1 MLRVENVTHS
11 YKNGNETTAVLHQID
26 FSVKEG
32 EMVALLGSSGSG
44 KSTMLNLMAG
54 LMKPTEGHIYI
65 ADQDIVKMS
74 ENKLSEFRR
83 KNIGFIFQAYEL
95 ITSMT
100 VRENVELPLVFQSVA
115 PSIRKQKALELLE
128 GVGIPDKAD
137 LFPSQLSGGQQ
148 QRVSIARSLITE
160 PSVIFADEPTG
171 NLDSKTEEEII
182 NILLNL
188 NKKMKTTFIVVT
200 HELKVAEQMQ
210 RIFTLRDGYMI
221 TENQTSSDTELEGV
235 YSLRISDISRLAWE
249 QVKRRKVVTGLC
261 MAGISIGCAAI
272 IVALSIGDSA
282 QSYTER
288 EINRNFKMDE
298 ITVSPNGGIPSQ
310 GGGSGGSGSSAAN
323 EKLDPGRLTAQ
334 KLEIIKGLRHVTAA
348 APFQELGYIQMLT
361 IDNKITDVQL
371 IGTDLRLLTKYDK
384 KFKQGGASDLVGM
397 AVLNYGAT
405 VGLIDNE
412 TRQRLFEQLS
422 TDPYNNKLM
431 EQYNS
436 LSMLPTDMYKQ
447 QVQLQSFDPASQ
459 TGGMLVSSPIQVV
472 GILDNPSGTNENMAM
487 YDKKI
492 YVSLETGERL
502 VEQMKLSSGTAGQ
515 RVSITQRL

>member
-1 MLRVENVTHS
+1 MCCNHSCIKYRRLR
-11 YKNGNETTAVLHQID
+11 
-26 FSVKEG
+26 
-32 EMVALLGSSGSG
+32 
-44 KSTMLNLMAG
+44 
-54 LMKPTEGHIYI
+54 
-65 ADQDIVKMS
+65 
-74 ENKLSEFRR
+74 
-83 KNIGFIFQAYEL
+83 
-95 ITSMT
+95 
-100 VRENVELPLVFQSVA
+100 
-115 PSIRKQKALELLE
+115 
-128 GVGIPDKAD
+128 
-137 LFPSQLSGGQQ
+137 
-148 QRVSIARSLITE
+148 
-160 PSVIFADEPTG
+160 
-171 NLDSKTEEEII
+171 
-182 NILLNL
+182 
-188 NKKMKTTFIVVT
+188 
-200 HELKVAEQMQ
+200 
-210 RIFTLRDGYMI
+210 
-221 TENQTSSDTELEGV
+221 TELHG
-235 YSLRISDISRLAWE
+235 A
-249 QVKRRKVVTGLC
+249 
-261 MAGISIGCAAI
+261 
-272 IVALSIGDSA
+272 
-282 QSYTER
+282 

-515 RVSITQRL
+515 KGVYNSAIVKVDSTENIVELEKLIQKLTLTTSTNLYQKRHSLIPSAWSRKRLSV

>member
-1 MLRVENVTHS
+1 
-11 YKNGNETTAVLHQID
+11 
-26 FSVKEG
+26 
-32 EMVALLGSSGSG
+32 
-44 KSTMLNLMAG
+44 
-54 LMKPTEGHIYI
+54 
-65 ADQDIVKMS
+65 
-74 ENKLSEFRR
+74 
-83 KNIGFIFQAYEL
+83 
-95 ITSMT
+95 
-100 VRENVELPLVFQSVA
+100 
-115 PSIRKQKALELLE
+115 
-128 GVGIPDKAD
+128 
-137 LFPSQLSGGQQ
+137 
-148 QRVSIARSLITE
+148 
-160 PSVIFADEPTG
+160 
-171 NLDSKTEEEII
+171 
-182 NILLNL
+182 
-188 NKKMKTTFIVVT
+188 
-200 HELKVAEQMQ
+200 
-210 RIFTLRDGYMI
+210 
-221 TENQTSSDTELEGV
+221 
-235 YSLRISDISRLAWE
+235 
-249 QVKRRKVVTGLC
+249 

-515 RVSITQRL
+515 KGVYNSAIVKVDSTENIVELEKLIQKLTLTTSTNLYQKEALADTFSMVKKAALGVGVFILIIASISIIVAMTMSTHQRRRQIGIMKVLGANMGQIRNMFITEAALLGMLGGLLGIVFSYLIVLGINKLIGTSSGMGGGEPLVIYIPLMTLPVGIAFAVMTGVLSGIYPAISASRTNALTAIKRD